1 MPESPTPHLRQG
13 EVSGGSTG
21 GGESTGRLDLDL
33 GQPVC
38 LDLWALTLAVGIVA
52 GTVVPPFVPALFAA
66 SLVVCAS
73 ALCWRDLVPARWRA
87 MAVLSPFFLAC
98 GVGIALLHA
107 ATADPLLEL
116 AEMEPGEVVVVGRIE
131 SPPVPSGFGY
141 RTDVRVEHLWYEDTE
156 VIRGGGV
163 RVQAGDLQGGVG
175 DRVRVDG
182 EISAPESWDEDFDYA
197 RYLGTH
203 SSLLNIP
210 PSDSTPR
217 MLTALWGSTKTS
229 RRSIL

>member
-1 MPESPTPHLRQG
+1 MPEPSTPHLRQG

-21 GGESTGRLDLDL
+21 GREGLGRLDLDL

-66 SLVVCAS
+66 SLVVCAG
-73 ALCWRDLVPARWRA
+73 ALGWRSFVPARWRA

-163 RVQAGDLQGGVG
+163 RVQAWDLQGGVG

-203 SSLLNIP
+203 SPLLNKGSPENIP
-210 PSDSTPR
+210 R
-217 MLTALWGSTKTS
+217 TS
-229 RRSIL
+229 REPVGYTSISSRSIL